1 MKKATNT
8 KILDSAE
15 NLFRHGG
22 YRASSLDRIAN
33 DAGQSKGALFHY
45 FRNKNDITSQV
56 LQKYAEK
63 QIFEPLDKHFAATSS
78 TKEALLSWAMETYQ
92 SYADDGYKGGCLL
105 GNFALELSDAD
116 DGVRQVIAKIFLDWE
131 NKLSCYFKDPERHGE
146 ILMEPRQFARVLI
159 ATHQGMTMT
168 IKAHKDR
175 NRASREFQALAEM
188 IERLIKD

>member
-1 MKKATNT
+1 MKKATNK

-15 NLFRHGG
+15 NLFWHAG
-22 YRASSLDRIAN
+22 YRASSLDKIAN

-56 LQKYAEK
+56 LLKYAEK
-63 QIFEPLDKHFAATSS
+63 QIFEPLDKHFAATTS

-92 SYADDGYKGGCLL
+92 RYADDDYKGGCLL

-116 DGVRQVIAKIFLDWE
+116 EGVRQVIAKIFLDWE
-131 NKLSCYFKDPERHGE
+131 NRLNGYFKDPARHGE

-168 IKAHKDR
+168 IKVHKDR

-188 IERLIKD
+188 IERLIRD